1 MTNRFKFPKKLMVFV
16 FSALLLLLPGHVLG
30 QSAPIPTRDPNAVA
44 LANRALQALAGGTAL
59 TDITLQATANYTA
72 GSDQELGAATL
83 AALGNQQSRLALSL
97 TNGPRTEIRS
107 GPAGDWIGPD
117 GASHAMALHNC
128 WSDAAWFYPGL
139 SLQALSRDPGL
150 GLAYA
155 GPESKGGLAV
165 IHLRLFRAV
174 PSASGGVNAT
184 ILTLSTEDLYLDAT
198 SFLPLFLD
206 FNVHP
211 DTDFS
216 RRIAVEIAFSG
227 YQKMSGIAVPARI
240 QKFLNGS
247 LLLDLSVGSAAINS
261 GLPASEFAVT
271 ASTGGAQ

>member
-1 MTNRFKFPKKLMVFV
+1 MTNRFKFPNELMVFV
-16 FSALLLLLPGHVLG
+16 FAALLLLIPSVVSG
-30 QSAPIPTRDPNAVA
+30 QTTPTPTRDPSAIA

-59 TDITLQATANYTA
+59 NDITLQATASYTA

-83 AALGNQQSRLALSL
+83 AALGNQQSRVALSL

-107 GPAGDWIGPD
+107 GPVGDWLGPD
-117 GASHAMALHNC
+117 GAEHAMALHNC

-150 GLAYA
+150 GLAYV
-155 GPESKGGLAV
+155 GPETKSGLAV
-165 IHLRLFRAV
+165 IHLRFFRVV
-174 PSASGGVNAT
+174 PSASAGIDPTV
-184 ILTLSTEDLYLDAT
+184 LKLSTEDLYLDAA

-211 DTDFS
+211 DTDFTRS
-216 RRIAVEIAFSG
+216 IAVEIVFSG
-227 YQKMSGIAVPARI
+227 YQKMNGIAVPARI
-240 QKFLNGS
+240 HKYLNGS
-247 LLLDLSVGSAAINS
+247 LQLHLTVGSAAINS